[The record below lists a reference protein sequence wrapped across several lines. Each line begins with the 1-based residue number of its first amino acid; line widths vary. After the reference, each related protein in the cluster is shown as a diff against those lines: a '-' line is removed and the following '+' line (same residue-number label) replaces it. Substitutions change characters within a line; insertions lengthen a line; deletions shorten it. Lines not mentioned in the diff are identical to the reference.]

1 MFLKN
6 EAADQDDFLKDY
18 YQPARRFCLH
28 CKKSLSLKTYR
39 AHKKLFFSD
48 SENAWYLPVDTV
60 SDPNSP
66 PSISEAECSVL
77 RADSPPCVDVLDLD
91 LQPNMEDSD
100 DGSAN
105 DEGATLSRSFQCISF
120 FVFT

>member
-1 MFLKN
+1 MRYYSVISSLFLKN

-66 PSISEAECSVL
+66 PY
-77 RADSPPCVDVLDLD
+77 SPPCVDVLDLD

>member
-1 MFLKN
+1 M
-6 EAADQDDFLKDY
+6 
-18 YQPARRFCLH
+18 
-28 CKKSLSLKTYR
+28 KTYR

-66 PSISEAECSVL
+66 PSISEAECLVL

-105 DEGATLSRSFQCISF
+105 DEGATLSYLWEVG
-120 FVFT
+120 VFNVYLFCFYMNRKNEHYLLYYNH